1 MNNKKVTYLSLG
13 SNLGNKK
20 KNIEKAIE
28 YLKKSVGE
36 VVKISNYYLSESWG
50 FKSDDFLNNIVEI
63 KTHFSPLQLFNRLK
77 MIEKGMETFHN
88 SFSDGYQSRSIDIDI
103 IYYDNI
109 LYNQKLLTIP
119 HINMHNRKF
128 VLLPL
133 LELCPKK
140 KHPLFNK
147 DVKELLEACYDK
159 SKVALYEK

>member
-20 KNIEKAIE
+20 ENIEKAIKH
-28 YLKKSVGE
+28 LKKSVGE

-63 KTHFSPLQLFNRLK
+63 KTHFDPLQLFNRLK
-77 MIEKGMETFHN
+77 IIEKRMEAFHN
-88 SFSDGYQSRSIDIDI
+88 SFSSGYQSRSIDIDI
-103 IYYDNI
+103 IYYESI
-109 LYNQKLLTIP
+109 LYKQKSLTIP
-119 HINMHNRKF
+119 HVNMHNRKF

-133 LELCPKK
+133 VELCPQR

-147 DVKELLEACYDK
+147 NVRELLEACCDK
-159 SKVALYEK
+159 SKINLYEE